1 MAVSIKITSDFI
13 CPWCQIGEKRL
24 FKAIESLPD
33 DVAVDIEWLPYE
45 LNPEMPVQGIDR
57 KVYRTMK
64 FGSWERS
71 QALDARTIAAGAG
84 DGVQL
89 NYERIKIT
97 PNTFAAHR
105 LAWYAARQGRQR
117 PMVVAIL
124 TAYFEE
130 GRDIGDPDVLV
141 ALAEDAGFSADD
153 VRSFLEGDEGSDAI
167 RALESEGR
175 AAGIHGVPHFDIDGF
190 AVSGAQ
196 APEILR
202 QVILEAYS
210 RTGAADKADAAE

>member
-1 MAVSIKITSDFI
+1 MAVSVKVTSDFI
-13 CPWCQIGEKRL
+13 CPWCQIGKQRL
-24 FKAIESLPD
+24 QNALDSLPE
-33 DVAVDIEWLPYE
+33 DVDVDITWQPFE

-89 NYERIKIT
+89 NYDRIKVT

-105 LAWYAARQGRQR
+105 LAWYAAAHDRQR
-117 PMVVAIL
+117 PMVEAIL
-124 TAYFEE
+124 SAYFEE
-130 GRDIGDPDVLV
+130 GQDIGDPDVLV
-141 ALAEDAGFSADD
+141 SLAVGVGLDGDD
-153 VRSFLEGDEGSDAI
+153 VRSFLDG
-167 RALESEGR
+167 SEGTDAVR
-175 AAGIHGVPHFDIDGF
+175 DLERQARGAGIHGVPHFEIDGF

-196 APEILR
+196 SPEVLK
-202 QVILEAYS
+202 QVILDAHGRNSAE
-210 RTGAADKADAAE
+210 AAE